1 MLASRNVAG
10 HRCYAV
16 LNKLGLY
23 KHCMITLKYGLT
35 IKADLLEVSSR
46 NSLELPKTNNW
57 WRRKSEG

>member
-1 MLASRNVAG
+1 MLSGRNVAAPD
-10 HRCYAV
+10 RCLTV

-46 NSLELPKTNNW
+46 NSLELPKTDN
-57 WRRKSEG
+57 

>member
-1 MLASRNVAG
+1 MLSSRNVAASD
-10 HRCYAV
+10 RCSAV

-46 NSLELPKTNNW
+46 NSLELPKTDNW
-57 WRRKSEG
+57 